1 MASLG
6 IKDNASPRSTIGADK
21 NYDTA
26 DFVAGCRKLGCVPH
40 VAQNNTWRHSAIDAR
55 TTRHAS
61 YKVSQIKRKPGCRH
75 TAMLCSAKLGALLA
89 LNACSR
95 DLAVGADPCGIAV
108 GQFLRECL

>member
-26 DFVAGCRKLGCVPH
+26 DFVAGCRKLGCV
-40 VAQNNTWRHSAIDAR
+40 RHSAIDAR